1 MPIKLAIVE
10 DDRRFLESLR
20 LLIMDIPSIEIVG
33 TYSTGNDA
41 VKGIIEKC
49 PDVALIDL
57 GLPDIPGVEV
67 IKRISEKCSGTE
79 LLVLTV
85 YNDDRHLF
93 SALRAG
99 AVGYIVKDEATHS
112 EIVKAIDEAV
122 KGGAPMSMDIA
133 RRILNE
139 FQNQPE
145 RLPDPAI
152 NDLTKREIE
161 VLEYLSR
168 GYTARKTADALFISY
183 ETVRSHQKN
192 IYRKLQVNSLVEA
205 VVLLRR

>member
-20 LLIMDIPSIEIVG
+20 LLIMDTPSIEIVG
-33 TYSTGNDA
+33 TYSTGNHA
-41 VKGIIEKC
+41 IRGIIDKC

-93 SALRAG
+93 AALRAG

-112 EIVKAIDEAV
+112 EIVKAINEAV
-122 KGGAPMSMDIA
+122 KGGAPMSMEIA
-133 RRILNE
+133 RRMLTE
-139 FQNQPE
+139 FQKQPE

-152 NDLTKREIE
+152 NQLTKREIE